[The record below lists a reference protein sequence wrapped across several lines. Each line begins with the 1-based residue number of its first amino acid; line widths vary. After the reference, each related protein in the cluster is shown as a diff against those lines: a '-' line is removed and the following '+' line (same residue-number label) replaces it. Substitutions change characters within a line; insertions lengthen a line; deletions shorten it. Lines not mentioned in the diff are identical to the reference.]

1 MTGWTWEH
9 VTQYVTLPQVHALQ
23 THWQYQP
30 PMVVLAA
37 RLCRH
42 FGVEAGKTVQPT
54 ARSPEEAMREAMMAG
69 LPIAHGRPDD
79 PDLQFLGL

>member
-1 MTGWTWEH
+1 MTGWTWAH
-9 VTQYVTLPQVHALQ
+9 VEDHVTLPQVHALN

-37 RLCRH
+37 RLCRF
-42 FGVEAGKTVQPT
+42 FGIEVGKPVQAAAKTPEDALKEAL
-54 ARSPEEAMREAMMAG
+54 AAG

-79 PDLQFLGL
+79 PDLAFLGL